1 MAIKTS
7 TNATQNDLGQ
17 LGQWQEIYNLFK
29 GSKPTTATRTTQTQL
44 SPDATQAMLQQ
55 ILESQQG
62 LANVAAG
69 QKGRGLYNSSTNQ
82 MLTNKLLSDTAA
94 KVSLAG
100 APTVVTD
107 VQSGGGGGI
116 DKGMLAGYAGL
127 KLLTS
132 DTGKKATKS
141 VVDYL
146 FGDSGAG
153 QAAAPVATS
162 VGSML
167 GTISGGGLTGGAA
180 DSTSG
185 AVGSAIGSVI
195 DWIGGATG
203 WWADG
208 GRVPVKRAWANGGRV
223 AGLHNA
229 NTGKLPTI
237 TSLGRYSSSVLDD
250 IPSAAE
256 LLSGTMESES
266 VQAAAGTPR
275 GAWDTPGAWATNVVQ
290 DITGLTSNQAASLV
304 SGAGKAGA
312 GMLGTALAG
321 ALAGPAIAANI
332 ANPNLAQAVM
342 GTVSNQAKSAM
353 QGLVDSP
360 EMMSMKSNE
369 AKRSDLGLDVLGSWW
384 SVTDPDQVV
393 MSQARAMEVD
403 PQVMA
408 EERSR
413 EEALAALAALQR
425 GEDPSSTDDT
435 NIGSGAG
442 YGEDTRAGGVGLDE
456 SGDTPSDLGD
466 LSSGDSYG
474 PEGGG
479 NFGSSDP
486 DGSWAKGGRVKGD
499 KNYGHDD
506 VPIRMS
512 AKAGGGIGFLDGG
525 EHVLKATTV
534 KKLDGALGRKFLD
547 ELNENPDKL
556 IQFIMNGK
564 E

>member
-1 MAIKTS
+1 MATKTS

-17 LGQWQEIYNLFK
+17 LGQWQEIYNLFN

-44 SPDATQAMLQQ
+44 SPDATQAILQQ
-55 ILESQQG
+55 IMESQQG

-69 QKGRGLYNSSTNQ
+69 QKGRGLYNSSTTQ
-82 MLTNKLLSDTAA
+82 MLTNKLLSDTSA
-94 KVSLAG
+94 KVALAS
-100 APTVVTD
+100 APTVVTET
-107 VQSGGGGGI
+107 VGGGGGI

-146 FGDSGAG
+146 FGGGSGAE

-162 VGSML
+162 IGSML
-167 GTISGGGLTGGAA
+167 GTISGGGITGGTV
-180 DSTSG
+180 DSTSS
-185 AVGSAIGSVI
+185 AVGSAIGSAI
-195 DWIGGATG
+195 DWLGSATG

-208 GRVPVKRAWANGGRV
+208 GRVPVKRAWADGGRV
-223 AGLHNA
+223 AGLSKA
-229 NTGKLPTI
+229 NTGKLPSI
-237 TSLGRYSSSVLDD
+237 QSLGRYSHSVLDD

-266 VQAAAGTPR
+266 MQAKGRTSR

-290 DITGLTSNQAASLV
+290 DITGLTSNQSATLV
-304 SGAGKAGA
+304 SGAGNLGA
-312 GMLGTALAG
+312 GLLGTALAG
-321 ALAGPAIAANI
+321 AFAGPAIASNVAS
-332 ANPNLAQAVM
+332 PELAQALM
-342 GTVSNQAKSAM
+342 GTVSNLAKSAM
-353 QGLVDSP
+353 QGFVDDS

-393 MSQARAMEVD
+393 MSQARSMEVD
-403 PQVMA
+403 SQVLA
-408 EERSR
+408 EELSR
-413 EEALAALAALQR
+413 EEALAALDALEQDS
-425 GEDPSSTDDT
+425 EH
-435 NIGSGAG
+435 
-442 YGEDTRAGGVGLDE
+442 
-456 SGDTPSDLGD
+456 SGDPDTG
-466 LSSGDSYG
+466 SSGIDTSWMSDADANDALNDAAAADAAAG
-474 PEGGG
+474 
-479 NFGSSDP
+479 FGSEDE
-486 DGSWAKGGRVKGD
+486 GWAKGGRVKGD
-499 KNYGHDD
+499 KNYGNDD

-556 IQFIMNGK
+556 INFILNGK